1 MARDRAIPIIV
12 ELEVNVIKSLIT
24 ILFALSFFITACT
37 SKTEAPKANVVSAA
51 SPQASSP
58 ISSSSPA
65 APANST
71 YTGLD
76 EKTCKKTE
84 PNPNSKG
91 VIYQAECPGAG
102 GYKVIHS
109 ASDHSAELTLVDP
122 AGKSTDLG
130 LRDAVNSAAGFIVG
144 DKMEWRLG
152 DKGVPNAFIVRA
164 NKFIDPVDLNK
175 QESNLLVGKIS
186 ANGSCVTD
194 VVGPST
200 PDQNARARELADT
213 AKDRP
218 CVPKLK

>member
-1 MARDRAIPIIV
+1 M
-12 ELEVNVIKSLIT
+12 KSLIA
-24 ILFALSFFITACT
+24 ILFALACLITGCT

-58 ISSSSPA
+58 ISSSSPAAPA

-91 VIYQAECPGAG
+91 VIYQAECPGVG

-152 DKGVPNAFIVRA
+152 DKGVPTAFIVRA